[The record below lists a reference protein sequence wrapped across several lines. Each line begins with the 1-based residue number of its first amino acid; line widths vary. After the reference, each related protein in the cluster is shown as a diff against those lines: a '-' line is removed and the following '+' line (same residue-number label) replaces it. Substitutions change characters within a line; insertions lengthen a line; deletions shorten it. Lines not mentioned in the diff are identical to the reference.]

1 VPANTTHPD
10 YDASLP
16 SWLRARDVIAGE
28 DAVKTGGIKYLPRL
42 DSQSDDEYDG
52 YKSRACFFNATSR
65 TSDGFLGLLFRRDPE
80 VKLPDRHAGVGGAL
94 RVFTDDV
101 DLMGTSLFTFCKGVV
116 GEILAVGRCGTLID
130 WVGSSASRTG
140 QHGEE
145 RAYVVRY
152 AAEDILN
159 WQTQRINGRNV
170 VTMIALREIVERPDT
185 DDPFAVKL
193 AETVRVLKLEVLP
206 DGGTRYVVEIWQ
218 VLTDGHRAKSQSSW
232 MSNFWSG
239 QKSSQSKTEWTLV
252 ETRVPLRLG
261 KPLPLIPFVFHGP
274 RNALPDVDKMP
285 LADIISV
292 NLDHYR
298 LDADYKHGL
307 HYTALPTAW
316 VSGFDKT
323 SELRIGSSTAWV
335 AETPGAVAGFL
346 EFKGHG
352 LSTFENA
359 QNRDERLMAV
369 LGSRMLEDTKRVGET
384 ADAIELRQ
392 AGENS
397 ILMTLALSV
406 SDSISQVLRWVY
418 WWNSTEQYPEDISE
432 SLVLLQIN
440 TDFTA
445 KGLTAMELT
454 AIVSA
459 WQAGAISQATMFDL
473 FRKGEVLPTGRT
485 DDEEKNLVQAG
496 LTSPSGRGITQNQNG
511 QPNPTGVF
519 PKPGNT
525 PVAATIPT
533 PAPSA
538 TNNQ

>member
-1 VPANTTHPD
+1 MPANSTHPD

-16 SWLRARDVIAGE
+16 GWLRARDVIAGE
-28 DAVKTGGIKYLPRL
+28 DAVKAGDIKYLPRL
-42 DSQSDDEYDG
+42 DSQSVNEYLG

-65 TSDGFLGLLFRRDPE
+65 TADGFLGLLFRRDPE
-80 VKLPDRHAGVGGAL
+80 VKMPDRHAGVGGAL

-116 GEILAVGRCGTLID
+116 SEVLAVGRSGTLID
-130 WVGSSASRTG
+130 WQAD
-140 QHGEE
+140 GES

-170 VTMIALREIVERPDT
+170 VTMIALRELVERPDKN
-185 DDPFAVKL
+185 DPFFAKQT
-193 AETVRVLKLEVLP
+193 ETIRVLKLDLLP
-206 DGGTRYVVEIWQ
+206 DGETRYVVEVWQ
-218 VLTDGHRAKSQSSW
+218 VLADDHRAKTQSSW
-232 MSNFWSG
+232 MGNFWSG
-239 QKSSQSKTEWTLV
+239 QKVGQSKSNWTLV
-252 ETRVPLRLG
+252 ESRVPLRLG
-261 KPLPLIPFVFHGP
+261 KPLPLIPFVFHGS

-285 LADIISV
+285 LADIIYV

-307 HYTALPTAW
+307 HFTALPTAW

-323 SELRIGSSTAWV
+323 AELRIGSSTAWV
-335 AETPGAVAGFL
+335 TDQVGAVAGFL

-384 ADAIELRQ
+384 AQAIELRQ

-397 ILMTLALSV
+397 VLMTLAISL

-418 WWNSTEQYPEDISE
+418 WWNSTEQFPEDVSE

-445 KGLTAMELT
+445 KGLTSLELT
-454 AIVSA
+454 AIVGA
-459 WQAGAISQATMFDL
+459 WQAGAISRETMFDL

-485 DDEEKNLVQAG
+485 DIEEKHLIGQIG
-496 LTSPSGRGITQNQNG
+496 QENQ
-511 QPNPTGVF
+511 TGVL
-519 PKPGNT
+519 PNGPTT
-525 PVAATIPT
+525 PAATKSPATT
-533 PAPSA
+533 PAA

>member
-1 VPANTTHPD
+1 MPANSTHPD

-16 SWLRARDVIAGE
+16 GWLRARDVIAGE
-28 DAVKTGGIKYLPRL
+28 DAVKKGDIKYLPRL
-42 DSQSDDEYDG
+42 DSQSENEYLG
-52 YKSRACFFNATSR
+52 YKTRACFFNATSR
-65 TSDGFLGLLFRRDPE
+65 TADGFLGLLFRRDPE

-101 DLMGTSLFTFCKGVV
+101 DLMGTSLFTFCKAVV
-116 GEILAVGRCGTLID
+116 GEVLAVGRCGTLID
-130 WVGSSASRTG
+130 WQSDAES
-140 QHGEE
+140 

-152 AAEDILN
+152 QAEDILN
-159 WQTQRINGRNV
+159 WQAQRINGRNV
-170 VTMIALREIVERPDT
+170 VTMIALRELVERPDEK
-185 DDPFAVKL
+185 DPFVVKHV
-193 AETVRVLKLEVLP
+193 ETVRVLKLQVMP
-206 DGGTRYVVEIWQ
+206 DGGTRYIVEVWS
-218 VLTDGHRAKSQSSW
+218 KSADKKDA
-232 MSNFWSG
+232 G
-239 QKSSQSKTEWTLV
+239 WTLV
-252 ETRVPLRLG
+252 ENRVPLRLG
-261 KPLPLIPFVFHGP
+261 KPLPLIPFVFHGS

-285 LADIISV
+285 LADIVFV

-307 HYTALPTAW
+307 HFTALPTAW

-323 SELRIGSSTAWV
+323 AELRIGSSTAWV
-335 AETPGAVAGFL
+335 TDQVGAVAGFL
-346 EFKGHG
+346 EFKGLG

-384 ADAIELRQ
+384 AQAIELRQ

-397 ILMTLALSV
+397 VLMTLAISL

-418 WWNSTEQYPEDISE
+418 WWNSTEQYPEDVSE

-445 KGLTAMELT
+445 KGLTSLELT
-454 AIVSA
+454 AIVGA
-459 WQAGAISQATMFDL
+459 WQAGAISRETMFDL

-485 DDEEKNLVQAG
+485 DDEEKNLVRAG
-496 LTSPSGRGITQNQNG
+496 LLKNQIGQENQTGVLPNGPTTPAATTSP
-511 QPNPTGVF
+511 
-519 PKPGNT
+519 
-525 PVAATIPT
+525 ATS
-533 PAPSA
+533 PAS

>member
-1 VPANTTHPD
+1 MPANSTHPD
-10 YDASLP
+10 YDANLAT
-16 SWLRARDVIAGE
+16 WLRARDVIAGE
-28 DAVKTGGIKYLPRL
+28 DAVKVGGIKYLPRL
-42 DSQSDDEYDG
+42 DSQSDNEYLG

-65 TSDGFLGLLFRRDPE
+65 TRDGFLGLLFRRDPE

-101 DLMGTSLFTFCKGVV
+101 DLMGTSLFTFCKGVT
-116 GEILAVGRCGTLID
+116 GEVLSVGRSGTLVD
-130 WVGSSASRTG
+130 WQAD
-140 QHGEE
+140 GES

-159 WQTQRINGRNV
+159 WQTARINGRNV
-170 VTMIALREIVERPDT
+170 VTMVSLREFVERPD
-185 DDPFAVKL
+185 DADPFAVKIT
-193 AETVRVLKLEVLP
+193 ETVRVLKLEVLP
-206 DGGTRYVVEIWQ
+206 DGGTRYVVEVWQ
-218 VLTDGHRAKSQSSW
+218 RLPSGNRGGIGGSL
-232 MSNFWSG
+232 WSGFFG
-239 QKSSQSKTEWTLV
+239 QKSSQPKTEWTLV

-285 LADIISV
+285 LADIIYV

-307 HYTALPTAW
+307 HFTALPTAW
-316 VSGFDKT
+316 VSGFDKD

-397 ILMTLALSV
+397 ILMTLALSL

-418 WWNSTEQYPEDISE
+418 WWNSTEQYPEDVSE

-445 KGLTAMELT
+445 KGLTSLELT
-454 AIVSA
+454 AIVGA

-496 LTSPSGRGITQNQNG
+496 QPKNQNG
-511 QPNPTGVF
+511 QQNPTGVF
-519 PKPGNT
+519 PNAGTT
-525 PVAATIPT
+525 PAATT
-533 PAPSA
+533 SPAA
-538 TNNQ
+538 TNN

>member
-1 VPANTTHPD
+1 MPANSTHPD
-10 YDASLP
+10 YDANLP
-16 SWLRARDVIAGE
+16 AWLRARDVIAGE
-28 DAVKTGGIKYLPRL
+28 DAVKAGNIKYLPRL
-42 DSQSDDEYDG
+42 ECQSEIEYLG

-65 TSDGFLGLLFRRDPE
+65 TADGFLGLLFRRDPE

-101 DLMGTSLFTFCKGVV
+101 DLMGTSLFTYCKAVV
-116 GEILAVGRCGTLID
+116 SEVLAVGRCGTLID
-130 WVGSSASRTG
+130 WQGGADS
-140 QHGEE
+140 

-170 VTMIALREIVERPDT
+170 VTMVALRELVERPDAN
-185 DDPFAVKL
+185 DPFVVKQT
-193 AETVRVLKLEVLP
+193 ETIRVLKLEQDA
-206 DGGTRYVVEIWQ
+206 DGGTQYVVEVW
-218 VLTDGHRAKSQSSW
+218 VLADGRRGGNGGSL
-232 MSNFWSG
+232 WSGFFG
-239 QKSSQSKTEWTLV
+239 QKSSQPKNDWTLV
-252 ETRVPLRLG
+252 ETRMPLRLG
-261 KPLPLIPFVFHGP
+261 QPLPFIPFVFHGS

-285 LADIISV
+285 LGDIIYV

-307 HYTALPTAW
+307 HFTALPTAW
-316 VSGFDKT
+316 VSGFDKNA
-323 SELRIGSSTAWV
+323 ELRIGSSEAWV
-335 AETPGAVAGFL
+335 SDTVGAVAGFL
-346 EFKGHG
+346 EFKGLG

-359 QNRDERLMAV
+359 QTRDERLMAV

-384 ADAIELRQ
+384 AQAIELRQ

-397 ILMTLALSV
+397 VLMTLAISL

-445 KGLTAMELT
+445 KGLTSLELT
-454 AIVSA
+454 AIVGA
-459 WQAGAISQATMFDL
+459 WQAGAISRETMFDL

-485 DDEEKNLVQAG
+485 DDEEKNLVRAG
-496 LTSPSGRGITQNQNG
+496 LLKNQIGQENQTGVLPNGPSGQAPTTPAAKTSPAT
-511 QPNPTGVF
+511 
-519 PKPGNT
+519 T
-525 PVAATIPT
+525 PP
-533 PAPSA
+533 A
-538 TNNQ
+538 TN

>member
-1 VPANTTHPD
+1 MPANSTHPD

-16 SWLRARDVIAGE
+16 GWLRSRDVIAGE
-28 DAVKTGGIKYLPRL
+28 DAVKKGDIKYLPRL
-42 DSQSDDEYDG
+42 DCQSENEYQG

-65 TSDGFLGLLFRRDPE
+65 TADGFLGLLFRRDPE

-116 GEILAVGRCGTLID
+116 SEVLAVGRSGTLID
-130 WVGSSASRTG
+130 WQAD
-140 QHGEE
+140 GES

-152 AAEDILN
+152 VAEDILN

-170 VTMIALREIVERPDT
+170 VTMIALRELVEQPD
-185 DDPFAVKL
+185 DADPFIVKHV
-193 AETVRVLKLEVLP
+193 ETVRVLKLQVVS
-206 DGGTRYVVEIWQ
+206 DGSTRYVVEVW
-218 VLTDGHRAKSQSSW
+218 VLADGHRAKSQSSW
-232 MSNFWSG
+232 MGNIWSG
-239 QKSSQSKTEWTLV
+239 QKPSQSKSQWTLV
-252 ETRVPLRLG
+252 ESRIPLRLG
-261 KPLPLIPFVFHGP
+261 KPLPLIPFVFHGS

-285 LADIISV
+285 LADIIYV

-307 HYTALPTAW
+307 HFTALPTAW

-323 SELRIGSSTAWV
+323 AELRIGSSTAWV
-335 AETPGAVAGFL
+335 TDQVGAVAGFL
-346 EFKGHG
+346 EFKGLG

-384 ADAIELRQ
+384 AQAIELRQ

-397 ILMTLALSV
+397 VLMTLAISL

-418 WWNSTEQYPEDISE
+418 WWNSTEQYPEDVSE

-445 KGLTAMELT
+445 KGLTSLELT
-454 AIVSA
+454 AIVGA
-459 WQAGAISQATMFDL
+459 WQAGAISRETMFDL

-485 DDEEKNLVQAG
+485 DDEEKNLVRAG
-496 LTSPSGRGITQNQNG
+496 LLKNQIGQENQTGVLPNGPTTPAAKTSPVT
-511 QPNPTGVF
+511 NPS
-519 PKPGNT
+519 
-525 PVAATIPT
+525 AATGRT
-533 PAPSA
+533 L
-538 TNNQ
+538 QQ

>member
-1 VPANTTHPD
+1 MPANSTHPD
-10 YDASLP
+10 YDASLTV
-16 SWLRARDVIAGE
+16 WLRARDVIAGE
-28 DAVKTGGIKYLPRL
+28 DAVKAGATKYLPRL
-42 DSQSDDEYDG
+42 DSQSDDEYLG

-65 TSDGFLGLLFRRDPE
+65 TCDGFLGLLFRRDPE

-94 RVFTDDV
+94 RVFTEDV
-101 DLMGTSLFTFCKGVV
+101 DLMGTSLFTFCKSVV
-116 GEILAVGRCGTLID
+116 GEVLAVGRCGTLID
-130 WVGSSASRTG
+130 WQAA
-140 QHGEE
+140 GED

-152 AAEDILN
+152 QAEDILN

-170 VTMIALREIVERPDT
+170 VTMIALREVLADGHHG
-185 DDPFAVKL
+185 DDPFVVEQT
-193 AETVRVLKLEVLP
+193 ETIRVLKLETLA
-206 DGGTRYVVEIWQ
+206 DSSTRYIVELWEQ
-218 VLTDGHRAKSQSSW
+218 TPASGPRKPKRGKS
-232 MSNFWSG
+232 
-239 QKSSQSKTEWTLV
+239 EWTLV
-252 ETRVPLRLG
+252 ESRVPLRLG

-285 LADIISV
+285 LADIITV

-307 HYTALPTAW
+307 HFTALPTAW
-316 VSGFDKT
+316 VSGFDK
-323 SELRIGSSTAWV
+323 SAELRIGSSTAWV
-335 AETPGAVAGFL
+335 SDTIGAVAGFL
-346 EFKGHG
+346 EFKGAG

-384 ADAIELRQ
+384 SDAIELRQ

-397 ILMTLALSV
+397 VLMTLAISV

-418 WWNSTEQYPEDISE
+418 WWNSTESFPEDISE

-445 KGLTAMELT
+445 KGLTSLELT
-454 AIVSA
+454 AIVGA

-485 DDEEKNLVQAG
+485 DKEEKG
-496 LTSPSGRGITQNQNG
+496 LIQSGRE
-511 QPNPTGVF
+511 NPTGGLSNS
-519 PKPGNT
+519 PTTPPATTPPATPNKP
-525 PVAATIPT
+525 
-533 PAPSA
+533 
-538 TNNQ
+538 

>member
-1 VPANTTHPD
+1 VPANSTHPD
-10 YDASLP
+10 YDANLAT
-16 SWLRARDVIAGE
+16 WLRARDVIAGE
-28 DAVKTGGIKYLPRL
+28 DAVKTGATKYLPRL
-42 DSQSDDEYDG
+42 DLQSDNDYLD

-65 TSDGFLGLLFRRDPE
+65 TCDGFLGLLFRRDPE
-80 VKLPDRHAGVGGAL
+80 VKLPDSHAGVGSAL
-94 RVFTDDV
+94 SVFTDDV
-101 DLMGTSLFTFCKGVV
+101 DLMGTNLFTFCKGVV
-116 GEILAVGRCGTLID
+116 GEVLAVGRCGTLID
-130 WVGSSASRTG
+130 WAGSTGGPMSRK
-140 QHGEE
+140 EKD

-159 WQTQRINGRNV
+159 WQTARINGRSV
-170 VTMIALREIVERPDT
+170 VTLVCLREFVERPD
-185 DDPFAVKL
+185 DADPFAVKVM
-193 AETVRVLKLEVLP
+193 ETVRVLKLDVLP
-206 DGGTRYVVEIWQ
+206 DGGTRYVVEVW
-218 VLTDGHRAKSQSSW
+218 VLADGHRAKSQSSW
-232 MSNFWSG
+232 MGNFWSG
-239 QKSSQSKTEWTLV
+239 QKSSQAKTEWTLT
-252 ETRVPLRLG
+252 ETRVPLRFG

-285 LADIISV
+285 LADIIHV

-307 HYTALPTAW
+307 HFTALPTAW
-316 VSGFDKT
+316 VSGFDKE

-335 AETPGAVAGFL
+335 SDTVGAVAGFL

-397 ILMTLALSV
+397 ILMTLALSL

-418 WWNSTEQYPEDISE
+418 WWNSTEQYPQDISD
-432 SLVLLQIN
+432 SIVLLQIN

-445 KGLTAMELT
+445 KGLTSMELT

-459 WQAGAISQATMFDL
+459 WQAGAISQSTMFDL

-485 DDEEKNLVQAG
+485 DNEEKNLVQAG
-496 LTSPSGRGITQNQNG
+496 QPKNQNG
-511 QPNPTGVF
+511 RENQTGVF
-519 PKPGNT
+519 PNAGNT
-525 PVAATIPT
+525 PAATT
-533 PAPSA
+533 
-538 TNNQ
+538 TN